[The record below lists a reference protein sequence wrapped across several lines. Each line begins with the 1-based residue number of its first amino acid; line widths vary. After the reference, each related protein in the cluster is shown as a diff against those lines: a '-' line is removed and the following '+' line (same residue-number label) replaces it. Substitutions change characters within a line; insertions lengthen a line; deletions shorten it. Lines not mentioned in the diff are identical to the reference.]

1 LFIKSVQ
8 QTEKGKKYYS
18 QHDFRV
24 IIVVKLLNFI
34 IIDVKSRFMVYELVN
49 IILRVGCDNL
59 SAPKNIRG
67 ASLA

>member
-1 LFIKSVQ
+1 
-8 QTEKGKKYYS
+8 
-18 QHDFRV
+18 
-24 IIVVKLLNFI
+24 VVKMLKFMI
-34 IIDVKSRFMVYELVN
+34 IEVKSRFIFYEIVN